1 MLLVFFSC
9 VLEGITLVSV
19 QASSYANTGGLVAVT
34 YIDKLLASIVV
45 YGSMVFCELPG
56 RDVYRIWHYLLHYWV
71 VTAGW
76 TITVALSALPV
87 LLDMPVPAALAV
99 MNQLALALC
108 YGVAAGAL
116 LWVAM
121 LFMRLDNASAKGT
134 MRARQQYVYWALCF
148 GTAAACGVTGI
159 FV

>member
-1 MLLVFFSC
+1 MFFSC
-9 VLEGITLVSV
+9 VLEGITMVDI
-19 QASSYANTGGLVAVT
+19 QFTSYASAGGLVAVT

-56 RDVYRIWHYLLHYWV
+56 REPYRIWHYVLHYWV
-71 VTAGW
+71 ITLGW
-76 TITVALSALPV
+76 TITIALSALPV
-87 LLDMPVPAALAV
+87 LLDMPYASAHAV

-108 YGVAAGAL
+108 YGLTAGAL

-121 LFMRLDNASAKGT
+121 LFMRLDTASSTSAKGR
-134 MRARQQYVYWALCF
+134 MHARQQYIYWALCF